1 METCYELPVTE
12 WRYEEESD
20 SNHAPSSQP
29 IFSRSNNWERQH
41 PSEEKN
47 IYLVSTLVYKET
59 ITTHSPLSNI
69 PDIDNGWRLQFVWIL
84 HGPIQFPHGWA
95 DFFPKNLSTPRTHD
109 SEEKRI
115 GATSWCCYFLNVG
128 TNPYPPPIPVRND
141 VPDHPILSLVR
152 PADAHPARS
161 GIWLVLISPFH
172 STSCWLK

>member
-1 METCYELPVTE
+1 MTHMSVYLCVVNLCTDHSRKRDRNWPRTKKFYPKKRTTNMETCYELPVTE

-20 SNHAPSSQP
+20 SNHGPSSQP

-128 TNPYPPPIPVRND
+128 TNPYSSDP
-141 VPDHPILSLVR
+141 
-152 PADAHPARS
+152 
-161 GIWLVLISPFH
+161 SP
-172 STSCWLK
+172 